1 MPNDFFTGIIEQAK
15 KTPKRVCLP
24 ESASADVVALAQR
37 IDAEG
42 LGTPVLVGNEAEVKA
57 LAASAGVPEFSFECF
72 DNADE
77 AAVES
82 LVDEYLSRF
91 DNFSRKACARRAK
104 DPLLCSMLL
113 LKLGRV
119 DCVAAGKECPT
130 GDVIQAAMGIVGLA
144 EGVRSPSSLGIA
156 DIPGF
161 DGPEGTMLGLAD
173 CAITAQPTAEELAGI
188 AIASADTASSLLGW
202 EPRVALLAFSTKGS
216 ARHESIDV
224 IREAVERVHELRPD
238 IKCDGELQFDAA
250 IVPSVAAHKVK
261 EPSEVAGRANVLIF
275 PNLHAGNIG
284 VKMVQDLW
292 SRQRLRTG
300 AAGLCRPGL

>member
-1 MPNDFFTGIIEQAK
+1 MPNDFFTGIIERAK
-15 KTPKRVCLP
+15 RTPKRVCLP

-42 LGTPVLVGNEAEVKA
+42 LGTPVLIGNEAEVKA
-57 LAASAGVPEFSFECF
+57 LAASAGVPEFAFECF

-77 AAVES
+77 DAVES

-91 DNFSRKACARRAK
+91 DNFSRKACTRRAK

-173 CAITAQPTAEELAGI
+173 CAITAQPTAEASPGQRARGRPALHGHGGLKPGPQVRPRAG
-188 AIASADTASSLLGW
+188 
-202 EPRVALLAFSTKGS
+202 PRA
-216 ARHESIDV
+216 
-224 IREAVERVHELRPD
+224 
-238 IKCDGELQFDAA
+238 
-250 IVPSVAAHKVK
+250 
-261 EPSEVAGRANVLIF
+261 
-275 PNLHAGNIG
+275 
-284 VKMVQDLW
+284 
-292 SRQRLRTG
+292 
-300 AAGLCRPGL
+300 